1 MGGLHNVN
9 LTFKHR
15 GHITQEWG
23 HDITHHCLLHK
34 ARRVHEQGIEPG
46 IGLYLVLAGHRQA
59 LIKDLLS
66 EPQHQGQGFVYR
78 NLHSEGHFF
87 LYQCLVVIINMHTD
101 LGGQTV
107 DGLYQ
112 RLVAVHPPV
121 VSYSARPLG

>member
-1 MGGLHNVN
+1 MTSPTIG
-9 LTFKHR
+9 
-15 GHITQEWG
+15 
-23 HDITHHCLLHK
+23 LLHK
-34 ARRVHEQGIEPG
+34 ARRVHEQGTEPG
-46 IGLYLVLAGHRQA
+46 IGLYLVSAGHRQA
-59 LIKDLLS
+59 LIRDLFS

-112 RLVAVHPPV
+112 RLVAVHTPV